1 MIWTSKLGV
10 VSFNVERGEAV
21 ELEEIEFG
29 YADAYTEA
37 IEDKRLLLEAFYDST
52 IADNIWNGKHFLVL
66 GLKGAGKS
74 AIACRLQLE
83 ADDDPLKFVQILEM
97 GQLSFQSFSKIRI
110 DSAEDKSRYPATW
123 KYMLYVHL
131 LQQIMEDQSVSYADF
146 PDFDRFVKSLR
157 EYGVLPADGLEKMV
171 AKTKGKKF
179 QINLLNMVKYEY
191 RREGDS
197 AFVDL
202 SDLIELLENKLRNLS
217 SNSEY
222 RLIID
227 GLDDLLTD
235 KQKQFEIIAAL
246 VHAVKYIN
254 EKLRETALNA
264 KVILLVRSDIY
275 GVLPDSNLN
284 KFQRDFGRKIEWY
297 DEASSMSESRLLKL
311 INLRAEL
318 SCGESVN
325 VVHRWL
331 PRAISGNYG
340 VEKYLLELTRHRP
353 RDIIQLFNELK
364 QQSTG
369 GRLSE
374 QQVLSAEKRYS
385 RDYLL
390 LEMQDEVRGLLS
402 DELSRVAFDAVFSIR
417 KAEFSLE
424 EAYRA
429 GEEFNLKPED
439 VIQILRQLFD
449 CGTIGMKDLSGV
461 GGHTTFKYRNPG
473 AVFSTRGV
481 QYILHRG
488 IRQAA
493 NIASV

>member
-1 MIWTSKLGV
+1 MDLK
-10 VSFNVERGEAV
+10 
-21 ELEEIEFG
+21 EIEFG

-37 IEDKRLLLEAFYDST
+37 IEDKRLLLEAFYDSS
-52 IADNIWNGKHFLVL
+52 IADRIWRGKHFLVL

-83 ADDDPLKFVQILEM
+83 ANNDPLKFVEILEM
-97 GQLSFQSFSKIRI
+97 GQLSFKSFSKIRI

-131 LQQIMEDQSVSYADF
+131 LQQIIGDESVSCADYS
-146 PDFDRFVKSLR
+146 DFIRFIQSLR
-157 EYGVLPADGLEKMV
+157 AYDVLPAEGLEKMV
-171 AKTKGKKF
+171 AKTKGNKF
-179 QINLLNMVKYEY
+179 QINLLKLVKYEY
-191 RREGDS
+191 SSTGES
-197 AFVDL
+197 ASVDL
-202 SDLIELLENKLRNLS
+202 LDLIDLLENKLRDLS

-235 KQKQFEIIAAL
+235 KKKQFEIIAAL

-254 EKLRETALNA
+254 DKLRETALNA

-275 GVLPDSNLN
+275 GMLPDSNLN

-297 DEASSMSESRLLKL
+297 DEASAISESRLLKL
-311 INLRAEL
+311 INLRAEI

-331 PRAISGNYG
+331 PRSINGNNG

-364 QQSTG
+364 SQSTG
-369 GRLSE
+369 GRLTE

-390 LEMQDEVRGLLS
+390 MEMQDEVRGLLS
-402 DELSRVAFDAVFSIR
+402 DELSNLAFEIFFSLR

-429 GEEFNLKPED
+429 GEEFNLKSDD
-439 VIQILRQLFD
+439 VIQILRQLFA
-449 CGTIGMKDLSGV
+449 CGTIGLKDISGV

-473 AVFSTRGV
+473 AVFSTTGV
-481 QYILHRG
+481 DYILHRG

>member
-1 MIWTSKLGV
+1 M
-10 VSFNVERGEAV
+10 
-21 ELEEIEFG
+21 ELNDIEFG

-37 IEDKRLLLEAFYDST
+37 IEDERLLLEAFYDSS
-52 IADNIWNGKHFLVL
+52 IADKIWKGKHFLVL

-83 ADDDPLKFVQILEM
+83 ANNDPLKFVEILEM
-97 GQLSFQSFSKIRI
+97 GQLSFKSFTKIRI
-110 DSAEDKSRYPATW
+110 DSAEDKSRYPAAW

-131 LQQIMEDQSVSYADF
+131 LQQIIGDESVSYADYS
-146 PDFDRFVKSLR
+146 DFSRFIESLR
-157 EYGVLPADGLEKMV
+157 AYDVLPAEGLEKMV
-171 AKTKGKKF
+171 SKTKGNKF
-179 QINLLNMVKYEY
+179 QVNLLKLVQYEY
-191 RREGDS
+191 SSTGES
-197 AFVDL
+197 ASVDL
-202 SDLIELLENKLRNLS
+202 LDLIKLLENKLRSLS

-235 KQKQFEIIAAL
+235 KKRQFEIIAAL
-246 VHAVKYIN
+246 VHAVKYMN
-254 EKLRETALNA
+254 DKLRETALNA

-275 GVLPDSNLN
+275 GMLPDSNLN

-297 DEASSMSESRLLKL
+297 DEASAISESRLLKL

-318 SCGESVN
+318 SCGETVN

-331 PRAISGNYG
+331 PRSINGNNG

-364 QQSTG
+364 LQSTG
-369 GRLSE
+369 GRLTE

-390 LEMQDEVRGLLS
+390 MEMQDEVRGLLS
-402 DELSRVAFDAVFSIR
+402 DELSDLAFEIVFSLR

-429 GEEFNLKPED
+429 GEEFNLKSDD
-439 VIQILRQLFD
+439 VVQILRQLFA
-449 CGTIGMKDLSGV
+449 CGMIGLKDISGV

-473 AVFSTRGV
+473 AVFSTTGV